1 MTQSIHAVCNR
12 AINLRNSSVE
22 TQSQLTQAI
31 VVLDFGAQY
40 SQLIARRIREQKIF
54 SVVLPFNATQEE
66 IRSYSPVGIILSGG
80 PSSVY
85 DKDAPLADK
94 AVFDLGVPVLGI
106 CYGLQFMVYALGGKV
121 RPAEKR
127 EYGHAKVE
135 IQQSDSQLFQGLPKL
150 LAVWMSHGDS
160 AEELPP
166 GFRLTAKTPNAVAA
180 IENAERKMWAVQFH
194 PEVHHTP
201 LGTDIL
207 RNFAV
212 NICGAKPTWTP
223 QHFIDTTVAQVKQ
236 QVGKGRAIC
245 ALSGGVDSSVAAV
258 LVDRA
263 MRDTT
268 GESRLTCVFVNNGV
282 LRKNEFE
289 KVQKNLRD
297 HLGLRVVAVD
307 ATERFM
313 KRLAGVS
320 DPETKRKIIGNEFI
334 EVFEE
339 EAGRILEEFSQQG
352 LGKGTASAVPPGTS
366 TTAALAAE
374 GRTTGL
380 ENFWLVQGT
389 LYPDVIESRS
399 VRGPSQVIKSHH
411 NVGGLPET
419 MKLKL
424 IEPLK
429 DLFKDEVRRI
439 GRDLG
444 MPEEILQRQPF
455 PGPGLAVRILGEV
468 TQERADL
475 LRECDDIVVGE
486 IKKAGLYQKI
496 WQSFAV
502 LLPVMSVGVM
512 GDQRTYAYTCAVR
525 AVHSEDGMTADWVP
539 LPYEVLKTISNRIVN
554 EVRGVNRVVYDITS
568 KPPGTIEW
576 E

>member
-1 MTQSIHAVCNR
+1 
-12 AINLRNSSVE
+12 VE
-22 TQSQLTQAI
+22 TQSI

-40 SQLIARRIREQKIF
+40 SQLIARRIRELSVF
-54 SVVLPFNATQEE
+54 SAVLPCNATIEE
-66 IRSYSPVGIILSGG
+66 IRSYSPLGIILSGG

-85 DKDAPLADK
+85 DKDAPVTDPR
-94 AVFDLGVPVLGI
+94 VFELGLPVLGI
-106 CYGLQFMVYALGGKV
+106 CYGLQYMVHSLGGKV
-121 RPAEKR
+121 RPADKR

-135 IQQSDSQLFQGLPKL
+135 VNGAGSRLFEGIPKV
-150 LAVWMSHGDS
+150 LAVWMSHGDE
-160 AEELPP
+160 AEQLPA
-166 GFRLTAKTPNAVAA
+166 GFQLTAKSPNAVAA
-180 IENAERKMWAVQFH
+180 IENPERRMWAVQFH

-201 LGTDIL
+201 LGKDIL
-207 RNFAV
+207 RNFAL

-223 QHFIDTTVAQVKQ
+223 QHFIEATVEQVRK
-236 QVGKGRAIC
+236 QVGNGRAIC

-263 MRDTT
+263 MRDGSGKT
-268 GESRLTCVFVNNGV
+268 RLTCVFVNNGV

-289 KVQKNLRD
+289 KVQQTLRD
-297 HLGLRVVAVD
+297 KLGLHLVAVD
-307 ATERFM
+307 ASKRFLT
-313 KRLAGVS
+313 RLAGIT
-320 DPETKRKIIGNEFI
+320 DPEAKRKIIGNEFI
-334 EVFEE
+334 AVFDQEAQRIEKEE
-339 EAGRILEEFSQQG
+339 
-352 LGKGTASAVPPGTS
+352 GKV
-366 TTAALAAE
+366 E
-374 GRTTGL
+374 
-380 ENFWLVQGT
+380 WLVQGT

-411 NVGGLPET
+411 NVGGLPEK
-419 MKLKL
+419 MALKL

-429 DLFKDEVRRI
+429 ELFKDEVRRI

-455 PGPGLAVRILGEV
+455 PGPGLAVRVLGEV
-468 TQERADL
+468 TEER
-475 LRECDDIVVGE
+475 LRILKDCDEVVVDE

-512 GDQRTYAYTCAVR
+512 GDQRTYANTCAVR

-539 LPYEVLKTISNRIVN
+539 LPYDVLKTISNRIVN
-554 EVRGVNRVVYDITS
+554 EVKGVNRVVYDITS

>member
-1 MTQSIHAVCNR
+1 
-12 AINLRNSSVE
+12 VE
-22 TQSQLTQAI
+22 TQSI

-54 SVVLPFNATQEE
+54 SVVLPFNASLEE

-94 AVFDLGVPVLGI
+94 SVFGLGIPVLGI

-121 RPAEKR
+121 RPAAKR
-127 EYGHAKVE
+127 EYGHATVE

-150 LAVWMSHGDS
+150 LTVWMSHGDS

-201 LGTDIL
+201 LGADIL
-207 RNFAV
+207 RNFAL

-223 QHFIDTTVAQVKQ
+223 QHFIDATVAQVKQ
-236 QVGKGRAIC
+236 QVGNGRAIC
-245 ALSGGVDSSVAAV
+245 GLSGGVDSSVAAV

-263 MRDTT
+263 MRDAS
-268 GESRLTCVFVNNGV
+268 GKSRLTCVFVNNGV

-289 KVQKNLRD
+289 KVQQNLRD
-297 HLGLRVVAVD
+297 NLGLRLVAVD
-307 ATERFM
+307 ATDRFM
-313 KRLAGVS
+313 RKLAGVS

-334 EVFEE
+334 EVFDD
-339 EAGRILEEFSQQG
+339 EAKRILKEEG
-352 LGKGTASAVPPGTS
+352 EV
-366 TTAALAAE
+366 E
-374 GRTTGL
+374 
-380 ENFWLVQGT
+380 WLVQGT

-411 NVGGLPET
+411 NVGGLPEK

-444 MPEEILQRQPF
+444 MPEDILQRQPF

-468 TQERADL
+468 TKERADL
-475 LRECDDIVVGE
+475 LRECDEIVVGE